1 MAWRIGFMDIKKI
14 SLGLA
19 GSIIRIAV
27 LIFAVSFIIKS
38 GKAAYEFGY
47 RILSEES
54 ISEAPGTDVLVTVAP
69 DMDDEAVGTMLV
81 EKGLIKPAGYFRD
94 SIIFEIQKKLSKKEG
109 DIKPGVYTLNTSQTI
124 EEMLAVFYPEEVEGS
139 DDESDDKST
148 DEKAGIAETGLGS
161 GGVLSEET
169 ATEDSYSGEGEDADI
184 VSETND

>member
-1 MAWRIGFMDIKKI
+1 MDIKKI

-27 LIFAVSFIIKS
+27 LIFAVSFIIKA

-54 ISEAPGTDVLVTVAP
+54 ISDAPGTDVLVTIAP
-69 DMDDEAVGTMLV
+69 DMDDEAVGNMLV

-109 DIKPGVYTLNTSQTI
+109 NIKPGIYTLNTSQTI
-124 EEMLAVFYPEEVEGS
+124 EEMLAVFYPEDS
-139 DDESDDKST
+139 ADSADDGDKKST
-148 DEKAGIAETGLGS
+148 DEKADIAETGLES

-169 ATEDSYSGEGEDADI
+169 ATEDSYSGEGEEDEAE
-184 VSETND
+184 SEKETTE